1 MLGVDIRYAIG
12 ASLVSVIATSSG
24 AAAAYVRD
32 GLSNIRIGMFLELAT
47 TIGAICG
54 ALLASRIPTKVLAVI
69 FGIVLLHSAW
79 QTSQMRKETGIAVNS
94 SPLADRLKLNGIY
107 KTRTGSTP
115 YSVSHPAPGFG
126 LMYVAGMLS
135 GLLGIGSGALKV
147 IAMDRIMG
155 IPFKVSTATSSFMIG
170 VTGVCQRRN
179 LSEARIHS
187 PRNRPAG
194 HARRSRRIDGR
205 TRLLPRLPV
214 PLLRRLFAVVV
225 GVIALQM
232 IIEGLERKG
241 LGMDIQDKQLQQL
254 ISVTLRS
261 GVLIAGDPGPS
272 GRSRLPQ
279 LPLWRRSIVRHL
291 HWHPISLRLSKG
303 HRSMKH
309 SSRRR
314 KTQ

>member
-1 MLGVDIRYAIG
+1 MPAYEFTIVVFLVATTAGLVGSLTGLGGGVIVTPALTLLLGVDIRYAIG

-47 TIGAICG
+47 TVGAICG

-79 QTSQMRKETGIAVNS
+79 QTSQMRKETGIAVNP

-107 KTRTGSTP
+107 KQRTGSTP
-115 YSVSHPAPGFG
+115 YSVSHPGPGFG
-126 LMYVAGMLS
+126 LMYIAGMLS

-170 VTGVCQRRN
+170 VTGVASAAIYLKRGY
-179 LSEARIHS
+179 IHPVIALPVMLGVLGGS
-187 PRNRPAG
+187 MVGA
-194 HARRSRRIDGR
+194 
-205 TRLLPRLPV
+205 RLLPRLPV

-225 GVIALQM
+225 GVIAVQM
-232 IIEGLERKG
+232 IIEGLRGK
-241 LGMDIQDKQLQQL
+241 
-254 ISVTLRS
+254 V
-261 GVLIAGDPGPS
+261 
-272 GRSRLPQ
+272 
-279 LPLWRRSIVRHL
+279 
-291 HWHPISLRLSKG
+291 
-303 HRSMKH
+303 
-309 SSRRR
+309 
-314 KTQ
+314 